1 MSSITASC
9 ANFQFVLDAALESY
23 TKQTGIDLT
32 KHPSADKLQYCHS
45 PEDIVELL
53 LERET
58 AFKDYRNK
66 YGKLIDC
73 LRPAAQIVH
82 VFSGALGEATGVSK
96 AREKFSLSNHD
107 YRCYSNRQKRYLSVL
122 MFSSQFVSP
131 FSSPLLI

>member
-1 MSSITASC
+1 MIVEAVHQGKPRSPIYPLPAIRVFRQLFTPTLMSSITASY
-9 ANFQFVLDAALESY
+9 ANFQFILDAALESY

-73 LRPAAQIVH
+73 VRPAAQIVH
-82 VFSGALGEATGVSK
+82 AFSGAFGEAAGVSPRR
-96 AREKFSLSNHD
+96 ARI
-107 YRCYSNRQKRYLSVL
+107 
-122 MFSSQFVSP
+122 
-131 FSSPLLI
+131 LLI

>member
-1 MSSITASC
+1 MVVEAVHQGNPRSPIYPLPAIRVFRQLFNPTLMSSITASC
-9 ANFQFVLDAALESY
+9 ANFQFILDAALESY

-45 PEDIVELL
+45 PEDIEELL

-73 LRPAAQIVH
+73 VRPAAQIVH
-82 VFSGALGEATGVSK
+82 AFSGAFGEATGVSSRC
-96 AREKFSLSNHD
+96 ARN
-107 YRCYSNRQKRYLSVL
+107 
-122 MFSSQFVSP
+122 
-131 FSSPLLI
+131 LLI